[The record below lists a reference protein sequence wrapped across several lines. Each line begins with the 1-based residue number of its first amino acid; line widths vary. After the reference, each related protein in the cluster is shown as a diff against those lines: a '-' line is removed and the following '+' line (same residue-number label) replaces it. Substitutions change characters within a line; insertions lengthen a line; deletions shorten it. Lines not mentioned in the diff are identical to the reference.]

1 MRQLK
6 MKTDNVQLQFSNQF
20 VGSMTSPSGRVVLGQ
35 QPDGIAPYHLLF
47 GAVGSC
53 FYSTFLSVAN
63 KKRLTFVDAN
73 LEISGIKRD
82 TIPATLEYLKII
94 FTIRGG
100 TNHAQLK
107 ESAELGAKYCS
118 IHETISKVAKIDLVV
133 EFKD

>member
-1 MRQLK
+1 

>member
-1 MRQLK
+1 
-6 MKTDNVQLQFSNQF
+6 MKADNVQLQFSNQF